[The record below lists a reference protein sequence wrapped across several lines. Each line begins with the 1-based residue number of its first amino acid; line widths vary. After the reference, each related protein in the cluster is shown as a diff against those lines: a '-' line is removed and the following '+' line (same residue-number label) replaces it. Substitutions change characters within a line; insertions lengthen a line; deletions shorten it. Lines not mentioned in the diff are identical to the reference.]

1 MMAFLHCEIHSDSI
15 RMNTSLCVILP
26 QDRAGARCEMALYL
40 LHGRGQ
46 SAQAWS
52 RYSRIESYAEKY
64 GIAVIMPEAG
74 RSFYTDMRNG
84 GSYFTYVTREL
95 PEICGRLFHIP
106 SGPDKTYIAGLS
118 MGGYGA
124 LKCAFN
130 RPDLYAGCA
139 AFSSVTDIHW
149 RLENTRRE
157 DPGYRDLQGVF
168 GERFEP
174 AKEDDLF
181 AMAVEA
187 AKSPR
192 RPRLLLTC
200 GNEDVRLEQNARLSV
215 LLHNEGYD
223 HEFLQW
229 PGGHEWDFWETSIQ
243 KALEFF
249 MPQK

>member
-1 MMAFLHCEIHSDSI
+1 M
-15 RMNTSLCVILP
+15 T
-26 QDRAGARCEMALYL
+26 LYL

-52 RYSRIESYAEKY
+52 RYSRIESYAERY

-84 GSYFTYVTREL
+84 GSYFTYLTREL

-124 LKCAFN
+124 LKCCFN

-149 RLENTRRE
+149 RLENTRKD

-168 GERFEP
+168 GEKFEP
-174 AKEDDLF
+174 GREDDLF
-181 AMAVEA
+181 AMAAEA

-192 RPRLLLTC
+192 RPRLFLTC
-200 GNEDVRLEQNARLSV
+200 GNEDVRLEQNLRLSE
-215 LLHNEGYD
+215 LLRREGYD
-223 HEFLQW
+223 HAFQRW
-229 PGGHEWDFWETSIQ
+229 PGGHDWDFWETSIQ

-249 MPQK
+249 MPPR

>member
-1 MMAFLHCEIHSDSI
+1 MAFLQCEIRSDSI
-15 RMNTSLCVILP
+15 RMSTSLCVILP
-26 QDRAGARCEMALYL
+26 QDGAEAPRGMTLYL

-52 RYSRIESYAEKY
+52 RYSRIESYAERY

-84 GSYFTYVTREL
+84 GSYFTYLTREL

-124 LKCAFN
+124 LKCCFN

-149 RLENTRRE
+149 RLENTRKD

-168 GERFEP
+168 GEKFEP
-174 AKEDDLF
+174 GREDDLF
-181 AMAVEA
+181 AMAAEA

-192 RPRLLLTC
+192 RPRLFLTC
-200 GNEDVRLEQNARLSV
+200 GNEDVRLEQNLRLSE
-215 LLHNEGYD
+215 LLRREGYD
-223 HEFLQW
+223 HAFQRW
-229 PGGHEWDFWETSIQ
+229 PGGHDWDFWETSIQ

-249 MPQK
+249 MPPR